1 MNEWSLM
8 PDLLIV
14 TGLVAFTALSL
25 VTARRYLDPN
35 GNEVV
40 EELNRLLPQT
50 QCAQCGYPGCR
61 PYAEAM
67 ADGAPVTLCPPG
79 GDRTA
84 EKLAEKLGRGLE
96 QNKVKQ
102 PELAIAKIIE
112 SECIGC
118 TLCITACPVDAIVGA
133 RNQIHT
139 VLNEI
144 CTGCEL
150 CIPPCPVDCIDLES
164 QPKTE
169 YPTFPEEP
177 MACINCGF
185 CIATCPKDLQ
195 PHLLYRYRRDS
206 DIADEF
212 RIDDCIE
219 CRRCDQ
225 VCPSMIPLTDNF
237 RVTKQVRAE
246 LEKARAAAQI
256 NEVRFLARQTRL
268 NQSLNTVVSKPS
280 QRDLESILDQI
291 KLDT

>member
-67 ADGAPVTLCPPG
+67 ANGAPVTLCPPG

-84 EKLAEKLGRGLE
+84 EKLAEKLGRSLE
-96 QNKVKQ
+96 QKKVKQ

-185 CIATCPKDLQ
+185 CVATCPRDLQ

>member
-1 MNEWSLM
+1 MGKTHKIS
-8 PDLLIV
+8 
-14 TGLVAFTALSL
+14 A
-25 VTARRYLDPN
+25 
-35 GNEVV
+35 
-40 EELNRLLPQT
+40 
-50 QCAQCGYPGCR
+50 C
-61 PYAEAM
+61 
-67 ADGAPVTLCPPG
+67 
-79 GDRTA
+79 
-84 EKLAEKLGRGLE
+84 EKRSE

-102 PELAIAKIIE
+102 PELATAKIIE
-112 SECIGC
+112 GECIGC

-164 QPKTE
+164 QPKTK

-185 CIATCPKDLQ
+185 CVATCPRDLQ

-268 NQSLNTVVSKPS
+268 NQSSNTVVSKPT

>member
-40 EELNRLLPQT
+40 KELNRLLPQT

-84 EKLAEKLGRGLE
+84 EKLAEKLGRSLE

-118 TLCITACPVDAIVGA
+118 TLCITACPVDAIIGA

-237 RVTKQVRAE
+237 RATKQIRAE

-268 NQSLNTVVSKPS
+268 NQSLKTVVSKPS

>member
-84 EKLAEKLGRGLE
+84 EKLAEKLGRSLE

-225 VCPSMIPLTDNF
+225 VCPSVIPLTDNF

>member
-84 EKLAEKLGRGLE
+84 EKLAEKLGRNLE

-164 QPKTE
+164 QPKTK

-185 CIATCPKDLQ
+185 CIATCPKGLQ

-206 DIADEF
+206 DIADGF

-225 VCPSMIPLTDNF
+225 VCPSVIPLTDNF

-268 NQSLNTVVSKPS
+268 NQSINTVVSKPS

>member
-67 ADGAPVTLCPPG
+67 ANGAPVTLCPPG

-84 EKLAEKLGRGLE
+84 EKLAEKLGRSLE
-96 QNKVKQ
+96 QKKVKQ

>member
-84 EKLAEKLGRGLE
+84 EKLAEKLGRNLE

-133 RNQIHT
+133 KNQIHT

-185 CIATCPKDLQ
+185 CIATCPRDLQ
-195 PHLLYRYRRDS
+195 PHLLYRYRRDF
-206 DIADEF
+206 DIADGF

>member
-67 ADGAPVTLCPPG
+67 ANGAPVTLCPPG

-84 EKLAEKLGRGLE
+84 EKLAEKLGRSLE

-225 VCPSMIPLTDNF
+225 VCPSVIPLTDNF

-268 NQSLNTVVSKPS
+268 NQSINTVVSKPS

-291 KLDT
+291 KLNT

>member
-84 EKLAEKLGRGLE
+84 EKLAEKLGRNLE

-185 CIATCPKDLQ
+185 CIATCPRDLQ
-195 PHLLYRYRRDS
+195 PHLLYRYRRDF
-206 DIADEF
+206 DIADGF

>member
-40 EELNRLLPQT
+40 KELNRLLPQT

-84 EKLAEKLGRGLE
+84 EKLAEKLGRSLE

-206 DIADEF
+206 DIADGF

-268 NQSLNTVVSKPS
+268 NQSINTVVSKPS

-291 KLDT
+291 KLNT

>member
-84 EKLAEKLGRGLE
+84 EKLAEKLGRSLE

-185 CIATCPKDLQ
+185 CVATCPRDLQ

>member
-40 EELNRLLPQT
+40 KELNRLLPQT

-84 EKLAEKLGRGLE
+84 EKLAEKLGRNLE

-237 RVTKQVRAE
+237 RATKQIRAE

>member
-67 ADGAPVTLCPPG
+67 ANGAPVTLCPPG

-84 EKLAEKLGRGLE
+84 EKLAEKLGRSLE
-96 QNKVKQ
+96 QKKVKQ

-225 VCPSMIPLTDNF
+225 VCPSVIPLTDNF

>member
-67 ADGAPVTLCPPG
+67 ANGAPVTLCPPG

-84 EKLAEKLGRGLE
+84 EKLAEKLGRSLE

-150 CIPPCPVDCIDLES
+150 CIPPCPVDCINLES
-164 QPKTE
+164 QPTTE

-225 VCPSMIPLTDNF
+225 VCPSVIPLTDNF

-268 NQSLNTVVSKPS
+268 NQSINTVVSKPS

>member
-84 EKLAEKLGRGLE
+84 EKLAEKLGRSLE

-268 NQSLNTVVSKPS
+268 NQSLNTVVSKPN
-280 QRDLESILDQI
+280 QRDIESILDQI

>member
-40 EELNRLLPQT
+40 KELNRLLPQT

-84 EKLAEKLGRGLE
+84 EKLAEKLGRSLE

-268 NQSLNTVVSKPS
+268 NQSINTVVSKPS

-291 KLDT
+291 KLNT

>member
-84 EKLAEKLGRGLE
+84 EKLAEKLGRSLE

-118 TLCITACPVDAIVGA
+118 TLCITACPVDAIIGA

-225 VCPSMIPLTDNF
+225 VCPSVIPLTDNF

-268 NQSLNTVVSKPS
+268 NQSLKTVVSKPS

>member
-84 EKLAEKLGRGLE
+84 EKLAEKLGRNLE

-169 YPTFPEEP
+169 YPIFPEEP

-206 DIADEF
+206 DIADGF

-237 RVTKQVRAE
+237 RVTKQIRAE
-246 LEKARAAAQI
+246 SEKARAAAQI

>member
-84 EKLAEKLGRGLE
+84 EKLAEKLGRSLE

-225 VCPSMIPLTDNF
+225 VCPSVIPLTDNF

-268 NQSLNTVVSKPS
+268 NQSINTVVSKPS

-291 KLDT
+291 KLNT

>member
-67 ADGAPVTLCPPG
+67 ANGAPVTLCPPG

-84 EKLAEKLGRGLE
+84 EKLAEKLGRSLE
-96 QNKVKQ
+96 QKKVKQ

-164 QPKTE
+164 QPKTK

-185 CIATCPKDLQ
+185 CVATCPRDLQ

>member
-1 MNEWSLM
+1 MNEWNLM

-67 ADGAPVTLCPPG
+67 ANGAPVTLCPPG

-84 EKLAEKLGRGLE
+84 EKLAEKLGRSLE
-96 QNKVKQ
+96 QKKVKQ

-164 QPKTE
+164 QPKTK

-185 CIATCPKDLQ
+185 CVATCPRDLQ

-237 RVTKQVRAE
+237 RATKQIRAE

>member
-40 EELNRLLPQT
+40 KELNRLLPQT

-84 EKLAEKLGRGLE
+84 EKLAEKLGRSLE

-225 VCPSMIPLTDNF
+225 VCPSVIPLTDNF

-268 NQSLNTVVSKPS
+268 NQSINTVVSKPS

-291 KLDT
+291 KFDT